1 MYRMRILLTFLFALA
16 FSLPALARADVGC
29 VAGDAAG
36 IDPVDVETV
45 AQIVCSQLRRQGVQV
60 SEARGSEGEH
70 WRVNLRPL
78 GRKVILT
85 LQHVGADGVIRREG
99 ELMLNEIEEAPV
111 GAPRLVTSVLED
123 RDISSTA
130 TVATLVGDEVR
141 TQRKKDGEHLFGLG
155 LLTISVPGTD
165 VFAGGGLAL
174 RWAFET
180 PNLGVL
186 ADLRFAGGSP
196 ADDDAGMFGIGVG
209 GRWFTSPGSWSPFVG
224 AGLQY
229 TVLSVTERGKFSG
242 SQNGMGAWLEIGV
255 ELLRLYESRL
265 SFELRAEPAF
275 FELEEDDDWFE
286 EDDRDPRRRYYV
298 PITFGITYLF

>member
-1 MYRMRILLTFLFALA
+1 
-16 FSLPALARADVGC
+16 
-29 VAGDAAG
+29 
-36 IDPVDVETV
+36 
-45 AQIVCSQLRRQGVQV
+45 
-60 SEARGSEGEH
+60 
-70 WRVNLRPL
+70 
-78 GRKVILT
+78 ILT

-186 ADLRFAGGSP
+186 ADLGFAGGSP

-209 GRWFTSPGSWSPFVG
+209 GRWLTSPGRWSPFVG
-224 AGLQY
+224 AGLQH
-229 TVLSVTERGKFSG
+229 TVRSGRERGKFSG

-275 FELEEDDDWFE
+275 FKLEEDDDWFE